1 MLAKF
6 RVQKW
11 VSFSSGLPLYLLELF
26 LLIKKIQFPH
36 RFISKII
43 RNGNNIKYVDVF
55 WKGGKRILQFKK
67 KCK

>member
-6 RVQKW
+6 RIQKW
-11 VSFSSGLPLYLLELF
+11 VLFSSGLPLYLLKLF
-26 LLIKKIQFPH
+26 LLIKKIQFPP

-55 WKGGKRILQFKK
+55 WKSGKKILQFKK
-67 KCK
+67 K